1 MTDRIRIEHA
11 NRVTTITMARPDKKN
26 ALTQEMYGVMAN
38 AVNAYGT
45 DDEARALM
53 FIGEGDYFT
62 SGNDLNDFAMSANRQ
77 ATDKEELPPVVQFLH
92 AIKDCKKPM
101 IAAVNGPA
109 IGVGLTLTLH
119 CDLVYAAQSATFAAP
134 FVKLGL
140 VPEAASSLLLP
151 AAIGLANASDVFM
164 TGRILAAD
172 EALRMGLVSR
182 VFADSDFVAE
192 TQALAAIVAQAAPQ
206 AMRHTKA
213 LLRTQTDKVGE
224 TMTAESV
231 IFADQ
236 LRSPEFME
244 SVAAMT
250 QKRAAVH
257 P

>member
-1 MTDRIRIEHA
+1 MTDFIRVEHA
-11 NRVTTITMARPDKKN
+11 DRITTVTLARADKKN
-26 ALTQEMYGVMAN
+26 AITQAMYAAMAD

-45 DDEARALM
+45 DDDARALM

-62 SGNDLNDFAMSANRQ
+62 SGNDLKDFAMAANGG
-77 ATDKEELPPVVQFLH
+77 ADNDDLPPVIRFLH
-92 AIKDCKKPM
+92 AIKDCRKPL

-119 CDLVYAAQSATFAAP
+119 CDLVYAAESATFAAP

-140 VPEAASSLLLP
+140 VPEAASSMLLP
-151 AAIGLANASDVFM
+151 AAIGMAAASDVFM
-164 TGRILAAD
+164 TGRILESH

-182 VFADSDFVAE
+182 VFADSDFASE
-192 TQALAAIVAQAAPQ
+192 ARTLAATVAQAAPQ

-213 LLRTQTDKVGE
+213 LMRTQTDTIGE
-224 TMTAESV
+224 VMETEGK

-244 SVAAMT
+244 SVSAMA